1 MDKNKNR
8 TDLLAAGRKRLQQF
22 RQKKDGKSSSS
33 HGKSSKK
40 LGKSE
45 QNETDPDVM
54 PTSSTPPTVVHN
66 AEVESGSQLP
76 ESEVGAEHRTVP
88 QGSEDA
94 AASPDVSIATHG
106 PSSIPPSTAS
116 NGRESEFAQ
125 VAESPEAVSV
135 TTVDEE
141 LGADSSSLNEG
152 ESTGREMLE
161 VLDSNAKMAQTNTF
175 FSVSDILPANIGDA
189 SEGTTA
195 LVGREMLIGENQKE
209 SPKSKMLNGENQE
222 ALVLEHKHDVDVP
235 LIHQEVVQASDDADG
250 LGMEH
255 HDGGENLE
263 LEGNHTSSMP
273 EPGESF
279 AKLTPGEVKEAASAT
294 GEVVE
299 ADIVHAEPSAKNESD
314 ELTAPSL
321 PASDPHQVLD
331 ITPEYPN
338 QQEEQVTD
346 NGNSNMSLAS
356 GEQGVFED
364 EPDNDDVKA
373 AKSSEGYQQHYAL
386 VGSIEDKDMSHKGHW
401 ESTTS
406 SSQVVFPLSADVS
419 SISLSELTEVIKK
432 LSEDEYNLVLKAR
445 ESVSS
450 ANLELNLSSPVEE
463 HSSLGVVGH
472 LEEELVSMN
481 FTKDIFHLQLEEC
494 SKLQKE
500 LFNQRFQLT
509 DEISMLQGSLA
520 AVQEKND
527 SLTEELLR
535 CRSEHDAVVCGRD
548 DFCTQ
553 LHAAKDEIQELGARA
568 FELQN
573 SLEMSQENLRKQSGD
588 LADCKSSMATLQIEN
603 ERLNGIISLGV
614 EERKNLEDEKENLL
628 RENQRLLIDLD
639 ESQRLMRGL
648 QAEIAT
654 LNGDH
659 ASMLEESKKLE
670 EEKERLARESEGLS
684 IEVIGLK
691 SSVEA
696 LEVEKADL
704 HESLALVTQEVNK
717 TRNENDHF
725 ALESERLSSEVLVLQ
740 EQLSIKQKDLLRA
753 EEDLEVK
760 TIRIEQLTEK
770 NLSLSS
776 SLDLYMAKMKEL
788 DDKHIQIETS
798 AEEAGNEVKSMEA
811 QGLKGVVDAMGLSEA
826 LENRAIEVSSS
837 VMEKP
842 LSCCQETGSQAG
854 VVMEKFSNEYSEF
867 LGLSRLLKKM
877 EKIVQ
882 KLEKAVDS
890 MHSQSTSSSKSG
902 GKAAA
907 AGVSKLIQAFE
918 LKTHLDE
925 HEEEDGGEDQ
935 PEEDPYCSSQKQIG
949 NLKAICKQL
958 SFDVDNAAA
967 LFNGELDGRR
977 AANAMIRELKNQCET
992 LREHSDTLEA
1002 SAIELG
1008 VLYEVLKQRTSSL
1021 ESDNSLLEAHC
1032 EALKQQS
1039 TVLREENTELNDKL
1053 EECQNRMYNLGSQL
1067 HELQQYS
1074 NETMSALQ
1082 SRLESF
1088 QTQATDRTVML
1099 QLEWSVLVNEIVET
1113 VSKLDEHTSTV
1124 SVRNFDGLDISSHV
1138 AASVSAAIEV
1148 IDNLQG
1154 KLEDISKDR
1163 EAIIGLHKDSNEK
1176 LCVLQGKSELAVTL
1190 LNSVYSNL
1198 RKTVH
1203 SSLRSVEPSETQIE
1217 TEGLHD
1223 PLDPINYDA
1232 LMEQVA
1238 NILSERLQLGSE
1250 IDLLRSQLESRMQE
1264 IQELNARCVDMDLIH
1279 RFIEDVETVVNVEEV
1294 EGFDGPPLSR
1304 LGSLI
1309 SFLVQK
1315 YRDTNEHV
1323 VFSRNVIGSKEMELS
1338 ELQDRLMQS
1347 SSLNLQHE
1355 NEILILKESLS
1366 QAKEA
1371 INVAQTQLHDKIVEL
1386 EQSEQRVASLREKL
1400 SIAVAKGK
1408 GLVVQRDS
1416 LKQSLADTSSEL
1428 EKCSQEL
1435 QLKEARLLEVEI
1447 KLGTYSEAGERVE
1460 ALESELAYIR
1470 NSANALRESFL
1481 LKDSLLQKIEEIL
1494 EDLDLPEHF
1503 HAKDIVEK
1511 VEWLARSVSGS
1522 SLPLADWDQ
1531 KSSVGGPHSDAGF
1544 VIMDPW
1550 RDDMQPG
1557 SNSVDDLRRKYDELQ
1572 GKFYGLAEQNEMLE
1586 QSLME
1591 RNNLV
1596 QRWEEILGKINLP
1609 SQVKSV
1615 EPEEKIEWLCNS
1627 FSEAEND
1634 RASLLKK
1641 IDDLESYCSSLA
1653 ADMEE
1658 SQRRI
1663 SDLEADLKEVSD
1675 GREQFSES
1683 LGILSENH
1691 EKLSEKALQLEHENE
1706 KLKTEAFDL
1715 HQTLAELA
1723 GNEETIRTT
1732 EREIRRLQEVVGDV
1746 LNDHITEDVDNGR
1759 SSIAVLEDLLQKLI
1773 EKFTALRSTESVL
1786 ADATDM
1792 HTEKADATAIGQRAM
1807 DTLGG
1812 EEPGI
1817 MVPKKQLEEALSELM
1832 QVKQERDSYLE
1843 KSESLFHE
1851 VAALGK
1857 RGDELQGL
1865 LNQEEQK
1872 TASLREKLNVAVRK
1886 GKSLVQQRDNL
1897 KQNIEETNS
1906 EMDHLKAEISRRES
1920 ILAEYEHK
1928 IKDLSSYSGRVEALE
1943 SEILFLRKSSEEN
1956 ELSWQN
1962 KGSTLSAILSTLAD
1976 MDVGSEVNA
1985 SDPIERL
1992 RQIEQLC
1999 HELRRAIASSEQESK
2014 KSKRAAELLLAEL
2027 NEVQERNDSL
2037 QEEIT
2042 QVASELSKLS
2052 QIKNAA
2058 EAARLQAI
2066 SRYESLS
2073 SVHNEERRK
2082 LFSEFTKMK
2091 SSLELLWKVFSDYNG
2106 LLADVLSEDYEI
2118 LHNLGTAMEYSLGKI
2133 DAIDVIGP
2141 MKSSSLPAVS
2151 NHAKKDKYFYINT
2164 GSDSETLNQFVDEDL
2179 PEIWSF
2185 FENQLQQFSSGIVSL
2200 KEDLHKHSSAFQ
2212 EQASSLSKMLTVINR
2227 EIIGQK
2233 ESSEVTERDVERLK
2247 STHREKDKE
2256 ISFLRRGMT
2265 LLCEACSSSLAEI
2278 ENSQAAL
2285 LGKNLATVDSRTNL
2299 DFLHGGFSADDTRFS
2314 SEEFLKHFADRL
2326 LTSVKNFASVKAEIV
2341 DNSQKELKGTIA
2353 NLQKELQEKDIQKD
2367 RICMELVNQIKEA
2380 EAAALGYS
2388 SDLQSSKSVVHNLE
2402 IKIAEMEAQ
2411 HTLLQKR
2418 LKEMQDGQMA
2428 STELQERL
2436 QSLTDLLASKDQE
2449 IEALMQALDEEETQM
2464 EYLGKKIEELEK
2476 VLEQKNLVVEEL
2488 EASRGKALK
2497 KLSITV
2503 NKFDELHH
2511 FSVSLLAE
2519 IEKLQAKI
2527 KEQDSEVSFLR
2538 QEVTRCTNDV
2548 LVSSRL
2554 SNNRNAED
2562 FFEFLTCIE
2571 TLVPGL
2577 PLHDVSDKKSIQV
2590 SEYKELL
2597 RKKIETIV
2605 SELEDLRAAAR
2616 SKDALLLVERSKVED
2631 LTRKGETFERSL
2643 REKESQLNLLQ
2654 GGEDSRQPSSVTSEI
2669 VELEPVINKWAV
2681 TPTPSTRQV
2690 RSLRKANND
2699 QVAIAIDEDPT
2710 SSSRLEDADDDK
2722 VHGFKSLT
2730 TSRIVPKFTRPLTDM
2745 VDGLWVSCDRTL
2757 MRQPALR
2764 LGIIVYWAV
2773 LHALL
2778 ASLVV

>member
-1 MDKNKNR
+1 M
-8 TDLLAAGRKRLQQF
+8 Q
-22 RQKKDGKSSSS
+22 
-33 HGKSSKK
+33 
-40 LGKSE
+40 
-45 QNETDPDVM
+45 
-54 PTSSTPPTVVHN
+54 
-66 AEVESGSQLP
+66 
-76 ESEVGAEHRTVP
+76 
-88 QGSEDA
+88 
-94 AASPDVSIATHG
+94 
-106 PSSIPPSTAS
+106 
-116 NGRESEFAQ
+116 
-125 VAESPEAVSV
+125 
-135 TTVDEE
+135 
-141 LGADSSSLNEG
+141 
-152 ESTGREMLE
+152 
-161 VLDSNAKMAQTNTF
+161 
-175 FSVSDILPANIGDA
+175 
-189 SEGTTA
+189 
-195 LVGREMLIGENQKE
+195 
-209 SPKSKMLNGENQE
+209 
-222 ALVLEHKHDVDVP
+222 
-235 LIHQEVVQASDDADG
+235 DADG
-250 LGMEH
+250 LGLKH

-263 LEGNHTSSMP
+263 LEGNRVSSLP

-279 AKLTPGEVKEAASAT
+279 TKLTPGEVEGAT
-294 GEVVE
+294 PSMGEVVE
-299 ADIVHAEPSAKNESD
+299 ADIMHAEPSANNESD
-314 ELTAPSL
+314 ELTYPSL
-321 PASDPHQVLD
+321 PALDPDRVLD
-331 ITPEYPN
+331 ITPECPN
-338 QQEEQVTD
+338 QQEDQVTD

-356 GEQGVFED
+356 GEHGVLED
-364 EPDNDDVKA
+364 EPDNDDMKA
-373 AKSSEGYQQHYAL
+373 AKSSEGCQQHYAL
-386 VGSIEDKDMSHKGHW
+386 VGSMEDKDVSHKGHW

-406 SSQVVFPLSADVS
+406 SSQVVFPLSADMS
-419 SISLSELTEVIKK
+419 SISLSELTEAIKK
-432 LSEDEYNLVLKAR
+432 LSEDEFNLMLKAR

-450 ANLELNLSSPVEE
+450 AKLELSFSSPVEE
-463 HSSLGVVGH
+463 HSHSGVVEH
-472 LEEELVSMN
+472 LEEELVSIN
-481 FTKDIFHLQLEEC
+481 FTKDIFHLQLEDC
-494 SKLQKE
+494 SKLRKE
-500 LFNQRFQLT
+500 FFNQRFQLT
-509 DEISMLQGSLA
+509 DEISMLQSSLA
-520 AVQEKND
+520 AVQEKNG
-527 SLTEELLR
+527 SLTEELLQ
-535 CRSEHDAVVCGRD
+535 CRSEHDAVVRGRD
-548 DFCTQ
+548 DFCSQ
-553 LHAAKDEIQELGARA
+553 VHAARDEIQELGARA

-573 SLEMSQENLRKQSGD
+573 SLEMSQENLRNQSRD
-588 LADCKSSMATLQIEN
+588 LADCKSSMAALHIEN

-628 RENQRLLIDLD
+628 RENQRLLIELD
-639 ESQRLMRGL
+639 ESRRLVRGL

-659 ASMLEESKKLE
+659 ASVLEGSKKLE

-691 SSVEA
+691 SLVEA
-696 LEVEKADL
+696 SEVEKANL
-704 HESLALVTQEVNK
+704 HESLTLLTEEVNK
-717 TRNENDHF
+717 TRKENDHF

-740 EQLSIKQKDLLRA
+740 EQLSIKQKDHMRA
-753 EEDLEVK
+753 EEDLKGK
-760 TIRIEQLTEK
+760 TIRIEQLTEE

-776 SLDLYMAKMKEL
+776 SLELYMAKMKEL
-788 DDKHIQIETS
+788 DDNRTQIESS

-826 LENRAIEVSSS
+826 LENRVGEVSSP

-842 LSCCQETGSQAG
+842 LSRCQVTGSQAG
-854 VVMEKFSNEYSEF
+854 LVMEELSNECSEF

-882 KLEKAVDS
+882 KLEKAVDN
-890 MHSQSTSSSKSG
+890 MHSQSTSPSKSG
-902 GKAAA
+902 GKVAA

-925 HEEEDGGEDQ
+925 HEEEEAGEDQ
-935 PEEDPYCSSQKQIG
+935 PEADPYSSSQEQIG

-958 SFDVDNAAA
+958 SFDVVSAAS
-967 LFNGELDGRR
+967 LFKGELDGRR
-977 AANAMIRELKNQCET
+977 AANVMIRELKIQCET
-992 LREHSDTLEA
+992 LGEHPDTLEA

-1008 VLYEVLKQRTSSL
+1008 VLYEVLKQSTSSL
-1021 ESDNSLLEAHC
+1021 ESDHSQLEAHC
-1032 EALKQQS
+1032 EALKQQN
-1039 TVLREENTELNDKL
+1039 TVLRAENTELSDKL
-1053 EECQNRMYNLGSQL
+1053 GECQNRMNNMGSQL
-1067 HELQQYS
+1067 RELQQYS

-1088 QTQATDRTVML
+1088 RTQATERTVMF
-1099 QLEWSVLVNEIVET
+1099 QLEWNVLVSEIVET
-1113 VSKLDEHTSTV
+1113 VSKLDEHTTNV
-1124 SVRNFDGLDISSHV
+1124 SVQNFDGLDMSSHV

-1148 IDNLQG
+1148 IENLQG

-1163 EAIIGLHKDSNEK
+1163 EAIIGLYKNSNEK
-1176 LCVLQGKSELAVTL
+1176 LCDLQGKSQLAVAL
-1190 LNSVYSNL
+1190 LNSLYSNL
-1198 RKTVH
+1198 RKTVR
-1203 SSLRSVEPSETQIE
+1203 SSLRSVEHCETQIE
-1217 TEGLHD
+1217 TEGLHN
-1223 PLDPINYDA
+1223 PLDPSNYDA
-1232 LMEQVA
+1232 LMEQVT

-1250 IDLLRSQLESRMQE
+1250 IDLLSSQLESRMQE
-1264 IQELNARCVDMDLIH
+1264 IQELNARCVNMDLIH
-1279 RFIEDVETVVNVEEV
+1279 KFIEDVETVVNVEEV
-1294 EGFDGPPLSR
+1294 EGFHGPPLSR

-1315 YRDTNEHV
+1315 YRDTNEHA
-1323 VFSRNVIGSKEMELS
+1323 VFSREVIGSKEMELS
-1338 ELQDRLMQS
+1338 ELQERLTQS
-1347 SSLNLQHE
+1347 NALNLQHE
-1355 NEILILKESLS
+1355 NQILILKESLS
-1366 QAKEA
+1366 QAEEA
-1371 INVAQTQLHDKIVEL
+1371 INVAQTQLRDKIVEL
-1386 EQSEQRVASLREKL
+1386 EQSEQRVSSLREKL

-1428 EKCSQEL
+1428 EQCSQEL
-1435 QLKEARLLEVEI
+1435 HLKEARLLEVEI
-1447 KLGTYSEAGERVE
+1447 KLGTHSEAGERVE

-1522 SLPLADWDQ
+1522 SLPLVDWDQ
-1531 KSSVGGPHSDAGF
+1531 KSSVGGSHSDAGF

-1550 RDDMQPG
+1550 REDVQPG

-1596 QRWEEILGKINLP
+1596 QRWEELLGKINLP
-1609 SQVKSV
+1609 SQVRSV

-1634 RASLLKK
+1634 RVSLLKK

-1653 ADMEE
+1653 ADLEE

-1675 GREQFSES
+1675 GREQFSER
-1683 LGILSENH
+1683 LEILSENH

-1715 HQTLAELA
+1715 HQKLAELA
-1723 GNEETIRTT
+1723 GNEESIRTN
-1732 EREIRRLQEVVGDV
+1732 EREIRRLQEVVGDA
-1746 LNDHITEDVDNGR
+1746 LNDQVTEDVDNGR

-1773 EKFTALRSTESVL
+1773 EQFTALRSTESVL
-1786 ADATDM
+1786 ADAIDM
-1792 HTEKADATAIGQRAM
+1792 QTEKADATTGGQRAM

-1817 MVPKKQLEEALSELM
+1817 MVLKKQLDEALSELM

-1843 KSESLFHE
+1843 KSELLFHE

-1865 LNQEEQK
+1865 LKQEEQK
-1872 TASLREKLNVAVRK
+1872 AASLREKLNVAVRK
-1886 GKSLVQQRDNL
+1886 GKSLVQQRDSL
-1897 KQNIEETNS
+1897 KQNIEEINS
-1906 EMDHLKAEISRRES
+1906 EMNHLKSEISRKEF
-1920 ILAEYEHK
+1920 ILAECEHK
-1928 IKDLSSYSGRVEALE
+1928 IRDLSSYSGRVEALE
-1943 SEILFLRKSSEEN
+1943 SEILFLRKSLEEN

-1985 SDPIERL
+1985 SDPVERL

-1999 HELRRAIASSEQESK
+1999 YELRGAVASSEQESK

-2042 QVASELSKLS
+2042 QVDGELTKLS
-2052 QIKNAA
+2052 QIKKAA

-2073 SVHNEERRK
+2073 SVHNEERGK

-2091 SSLELLWKVFSDYNG
+2091 SSLELLWKVFSDFNG

-2118 LHNLGTAMEYSLGKI
+2118 LHNLGIAIESSLGKV

-2141 MKSSSLPAVS
+2141 MKSSSRRVIS
-2151 NHAKKDKYFYINT
+2151 NHAAKKDKFFFINS
-2164 GSDSETLNQFVDEDL
+2164 GSDSETLNQFVNKDL

-2212 EQASSLSKMLTVINR
+2212 EQASSLSKVLTVINR

-2233 ESSEVTERDVERLK
+2233 ESSGVTERDVERLK
-2247 STHREKDKE
+2247 STHREKDVE
-2256 ISFLRRGMT
+2256 ISLLRCGMA

-2285 LGKNLATVDSRTNL
+2285 LGKNFATVDSRTNM
-2299 DFLHGGFSADDTRFS
+2299 DSFRGGFSADDTRFS
-2314 SEEFLKHFADRL
+2314 SEEFLKNFAGNL
-2326 LTSVKNFASVKAEIV
+2326 LTSVKNFASVKTEII
-2341 DNSQKELKGTIA
+2341 DNSQKELKSTIA

-2367 RICMELVNQIKEA
+2367 MICVELVNQIKEA

-2388 SDLQSSKSVVHNLE
+2388 SDLQSSKSMAHNLE

-2418 LKEMQDGQMA
+2418 LKEMQDGQVA

-2464 EYLGKKIEELEK
+2464 EHLGKKIEELEK

-2511 FSVSLLAE
+2511 FSGSLLTE

-2527 KEQDSEVSFLR
+2527 KEQDCEVSFLR

-2554 SNNRNAED
+2554 SNNGSAED

-2571 TLVPGL
+2571 TLIPGL
-2577 PLHDVSDKKSIQV
+2577 PFHDVSDKKSIQV

-2597 RKKIETIV
+2597 QKKIETIV

-2631 LTRKGETFERSL
+2631 LTRKGETLERSL
-2643 REKESQLNLLQ
+2643 REKESQLNLLI
-2654 GGEDSRQPSSVTSEI
+2654 GGEDSRQPTGMTSEI

-2681 TPTPSTRQV
+2681 AATSSTPQV

-2699 QVAIAIDEDPT
+2699 QVAIAIDEGPT
-2710 SSSRLEDADDDK
+2710 SSSRLEDEDDDK

-2745 VDGLWVSCDRTL
+2745 VDGLWVSCDRAL

-2764 LGIIVYWAV
+2764 LGIIMYWAV

-2778 ASLVV
+2778 ASFVV

>member
-1 MDKNKNR
+1 MDKNKSR

-33 HGKSSKK
+33 QGKSSKK
-40 LGKSE
+40 LDKSE
-45 QNETDPDVM
+45 QNETGPDGM
-54 PTSSTPPTVVHN
+54 PISSTPLTVVHT
-66 AEVESGSQLP
+66 AEVESGLQHP
-76 ESEVGAEHRTVP
+76 ESEVGAEHRTPP

-94 AASPDVSIATHG
+94 AASPDISIVTHG

-116 NGRESEFAQ
+116 NIRESEFAQ
-125 VAESPEAVSV
+125 VSESPEAVSV
-135 TTVDEE
+135 TTVDEG
-141 LGADSSSLNEG
+141 LGADSSRLNEG

-161 VLDSNAKMAQTNTF
+161 VLDSNAKMAQTDTF
-175 FSVSDILPANIGDA
+175 FSVSDILPANIGNA
-189 SEGTTA
+189 TEGATA

-209 SPKSKMLNGENQE
+209 PPESKMLSGEDQK
-222 ALVLEHKHDVDVP
+222 APLLEHEHDVDAP
-235 LIHQEVVQASDDADG
+235 LIHQEVVQTSDDADG
-250 LGMEH
+250 LGLKH
-255 HDGGENLE
+255 YDGGEKLE
-263 LEGNHTSSMP
+263 FEGNHISSLP
-273 EPGESF
+273 EPGESY
-279 AKLTPGEVKEAASAT
+279 AKLTPGGVEEAAPAT

-299 ADIVHAEPSAKNESD
+299 ADVMHAEPFANNESD
-314 ELTAPSL
+314 ELTFPSL
-321 PASDPHQVLD
+321 PASDADQVLD

-346 NGNSNMSLAS
+346 NGNSTISLTS
-356 GEQGVFED
+356 GEPGVLED
-364 EPDNDDVKA
+364 EPDNVDMKA
-373 AKSSEGYQQHYAL
+373 AKSSEGCQHHYAL
-386 VGSIEDKDMSHKGHW
+386 VGSMEDKDISHQGHW
-401 ESTTS
+401 KSTRS
-406 SSQVVFPLSADVS
+406 SEVAFPLSADMS
-419 SISLSELTEVIKK
+419 SINLSELIEVIKK
-432 LSEDEYNLVLKAR
+432 LSEEEYNLMLKAR
-445 ESVSS
+445 ESVASP
-450 ANLELNLSSPVEE
+450 NLELTPVEE
-463 HSSLGVVGH
+463 HSSSGVVEH
-472 LEEELVSMN
+472 LEEELVSIN
-481 FTKDIFHLQLEEC
+481 FTKDIFHLQMEEC

-500 LFNQRFQLT
+500 LYNQQFQLT
-509 DEISMLQGSLA
+509 DEISMLQSSLA
-520 AVQEKND
+520 AVQQKND
-527 SLTEELLR
+527 SLTEELLQ
-535 CRSEHDAVVCGRD
+535 CRSEHDAVVHGRD
-548 DFCTQ
+548 DFCSQ
-553 LHAAKDEIQELGARA
+553 LHAARDEIQELGARA

-573 SLEMSQENLRKQSGD
+573 SLEMSQENLTNQSRD
-588 LADCKSSMATLQIEN
+588 FADCKSSMAALQIEN
-603 ERLNGIISLGV
+603 ERLNEIISLGV

-628 RENQRLLIDLD
+628 RENQRLLIELD
-639 ESQRLMRGL
+639 ESRRLVRGL

-659 ASMLEESKKLE
+659 ASMLEGSKKLE

-696 LEVEKADL
+696 LEVEKANL
-704 HESLALVTQEVNK
+704 HESLALLTQEVNK
-717 TRNENDHF
+717 TRKENDHF

-740 EQLSIKQKDLLRA
+740 EQLSIKQKDQMQA
-753 EEDLEVK
+753 EEDLKVK
-760 TIRIEQLTEK
+760 TIRIEQLTEE

-788 DDKHIQIETS
+788 DDKHIQIESS
-798 AEEAGNEVKSMEA
+798 AEEAGKEVKYMEA

-826 LENRAIEVSSS
+826 LENRAGEVSSP

-842 LSCCQETGSQAG
+842 LSCCQVTGSQAG
-854 VVMEKFSNEYSEF
+854 LVLEELSNECSEF
-867 LGLSRLLKKM
+867 LGLSRLLKKL

-890 MHSQSTSSSKSG
+890 MHSQLTSSSKMGS
-902 GKAAA
+902 KVAA

-918 LKTHLDE
+918 LKTHVDE
-925 HEEEDGGEDQ
+925 HEEEDLGEDQ
-935 PEEDPYCSSQKQIG
+935 PEADPYSSSQKQIG

-958 SFDVDNAAA
+958 SFDVDSAAS
-967 LFNGELDGRR
+967 LFKGELDGRR
-977 AANAMIRELKNQCET
+977 AANVMIRELKIQCET
-992 LREHSDTLEA
+992 LTEHSDTVEA

-1008 VLYEVLKQRTSSL
+1008 VLYEVLKQSTSSL
-1021 ESDNSLLEAHC
+1021 ESDHSQLEAHC
-1032 EALKQQS
+1032 EDLKQQN
-1039 TVLREENTELNDKL
+1039 TVLRAENIELSDKL
-1053 EECQNRMYNLGSQL
+1053 GECQNRTYNLGSQL
-1067 HELQQYS
+1067 RELQQYS
-1074 NETMSALQ
+1074 NETMSALHG
-1082 SRLESF
+1082 RLESF
-1088 QTQATDRTVML
+1088 QTLATERTVML
-1099 QLEWSVLVNEIVET
+1099 QLEWNVLVNEIFET
-1113 VSKLDEHTSTV
+1113 VSKLDGHTSNV

-1138 AASVSAAIEV
+1138 SASVSAAIEV
-1148 IDNLQG
+1148 IQNLQG
-1154 KLEDISKDR
+1154 KLEGISKDR
-1163 EAIIGLHKDSNEK
+1163 EAIMGLYKDSNEK
-1176 LCVLQGKSELAVTL
+1176 LCDLQGKSELAVAL
-1190 LNSVYSNL
+1190 LNSLYSKL

-1203 SSLRSVEPSETQIE
+1203 SSLRSVEPRETQIE
-1217 TEGLHD
+1217 TKGLHN
-1223 PLDPINYDA
+1223 PLDPSNYDA

-1238 NILSERLQLGSE
+1238 NILGERLQLGSE
-1250 IDLLRSQLESRMQE
+1250 IDLLSSQLESRAQE

-1279 RFIEDVETVVNVEEV
+1279 KFIEDVETVVDVEEV
-1294 EGFDGPPLSR
+1294 KGFDEPPLSR

-1315 YRDTNEHV
+1315 YRDVNEHV
-1323 VFSRNVIGSKEMELS
+1323 VFSGKVIGSKEMEMS
-1338 ELQDRLMQS
+1338 ELQERLMQS
-1347 SSLNLQHE
+1347 NSLNLQHE

-1371 INVAQTQLHDKIVEL
+1371 INVVQTQLHDKTIEL

-1447 KLGTYSEAGERVE
+1447 KLGTYSEAGERAE

-1503 HAKDIVEK
+1503 HAKDIIEK
-1511 VEWLARSVSGS
+1511 VEWLGRSVSGS

-1531 KSSVGGPHSDAGF
+1531 KSSVGGSHSDAGF

-1550 RDDMQPG
+1550 REDMQPG

-1596 QRWEEILGKINLP
+1596 QRWEELLDKINLP
-1609 SQVKSV
+1609 SQVRSV

-1634 RASLLKK
+1634 RVSLLKK
-1641 IDDLESYCSSLA
+1641 INDLESLCSSLA

-1675 GREQFSES
+1675 GREQFSER
-1683 LGILSENH
+1683 LEILNENH

-1715 HQTLAELA
+1715 HQTLSELA
-1723 GNEETIRTT
+1723 GKEESIRTT
-1732 EREIRRLQEVVGDV
+1732 EQEIRRLQEVVGDA
-1746 LNDHITEDVDNGR
+1746 LNDHLTEDVDNGR

-1773 EKFTALRSTESVL
+1773 EKFTALRSRESVL
-1786 ADATDM
+1786 ADANDL
-1792 HTEKADATAIGQRAM
+1792 HNEKADAITIGQRAM

-1817 MVPKKQLEEALSELM
+1817 MVLKKQLDEALGELM

-1851 VAALGK
+1851 VAALGE
-1857 RGDELQGL
+1857 RGDKLQGL
-1865 LNQEEQK
+1865 LKQEEQK

-1886 GKSLVQQRDNL
+1886 GKSLVQQRDSL
-1897 KQNIEETNS
+1897 KQNIEEINS
-1906 EMDHLKAEISRRES
+1906 EMDHLKSEISCRES
-1920 ILAEYEHK
+1920 ILAEYEQK
-1928 IKDLSSYSGRVEALE
+1928 IRDLSSYSARVEALE
-1943 SEILFLRKSSEEN
+1943 SEILFLRKNSEEN

-1985 SDPIERL
+1985 SDPVERL

-1999 HELRRAIASSEQESK
+1999 YELRGAIASSEQESK

-2042 QVASELSKLS
+2042 QVASELTKLS

-2073 SVHNEERRK
+2073 SAHNEERSK
-2082 LFSEFTKMK
+2082 LFSEFTKIK
-2091 SSLELLWKVFSDYNG
+2091 SSLELLWKVFSDFNG

-2118 LHNLGTAMEYSLGKI
+2118 LRNLGTAMESSLGKI
-2133 DAIDVIGP
+2133 DAIDVIGS
-2141 MKSSSLPAVS
+2141 MKSSSLRVIS
-2151 NHAKKDKYFYINT
+2151 NHAKKDKFFFINT
-2164 GSDSETLNQFVDEDL
+2164 GPDSETWNQFVDKDL

-2200 KEDLHKHSSAFQ
+2200 KEDLHKHCSAFQ
-2212 EQASSLSKMLTVINR
+2212 EQASNLSKILTGINR
-2227 EIIGQK
+2227 EITGQK

-2247 STHREKDKE
+2247 SSHREKDTE
-2256 ISFLRRGMT
+2256 ISSLRRGMV

-2278 ENSQAAL
+2278 ENSQAVL
-2285 LGKNLATVDSRTNL
+2285 LGNNLATVDSRTNM
-2299 DFLHGGFSADDTRFS
+2299 DSLHGGFSADDAHFS
-2314 SEEFLKHFADRL
+2314 SEEFSKHLAGRL
-2326 LTSVKNFASVKAEIV
+2326 LTSVKNFASVKAEII
-2341 DNSQKELKGTIA
+2341 DNSQKELKGMIA

-2367 RICMELVNQIKEA
+2367 RICVELVNQIKEA

-2388 SDLQSSKSVVHNLE
+2388 SDLQSSKSMAHNLE

-2464 EYLGKKIEELEK
+2464 EHLGKKIEELEK

-2527 KEQDSEVSFLR
+2527 KEQDCEVSFLR

-2554 SNNRNAED
+2554 SNNGQAKD
-2562 FFEFLTCIE
+2562 FFEFLTGIE

-2577 PLHDVSDKKSIQV
+2577 PLYDVSDKKSIQV

-2631 LTRKGETFERSL
+2631 LTRKGETLESSL
-2643 REKESQLNLLQ
+2643 HEKESQLNLLQ
-2654 GGEDSRQPSSVTSEI
+2654 GGEDSRQPTGVSSEI

-2681 TPTPSTRQV
+2681 TPTSSTRQV

-2710 SSSRLEDADDDK
+2710 SSSRLEDEDDDK

-2745 VDGLWVSCDRTL
+2745 VDGLWVSCDRAL

-2764 LGIIVYWAV
+2764 LGIIIYWAV
-2773 LHALL
+2773 LHSLL
-2778 ASLVV
+2778 AAFVV